1 MLNKYPKDFYIGK
14 ISERQFSEI
23 WSAAIKQAK
32 RSTFTRFKTGA
43 VIFDNK
49 SGEIC
54 SSGCSHDRIDSLVST
69 NSVHAEIDASKKVY
83 GPLCGKSILILTL
96 NQSGRIAR
104 SSRPCYSC
112 ASLMARRELDYIYY
126 PERLNDGSWILN
138 KETAD
143 LLYNKGIESGATY
156 SKYASKMRLG

>member
-1 MLNKYPKDFYIGK
+1 MLNDFPKDFYINK
-14 ISERQFSEI
+14 ISESQFSEI
-23 WSAAIKQAK
+23 WSAAVKQAN
-32 RSTFTRFKTGA
+32 RSTFIKFKTGA

-49 SGEIC
+49 TGEIV

-69 NSVHAEIDASKKVY
+69 NSVHAEIDATKKVY
-83 GPLCGKSILILTL
+83 GNLTGKSILILTL

-112 ASLMARRELDYIYY
+112 ASLMARREIDFVYY

-138 KETAD
+138 KESAY
-143 LLYNKGIESGATY
+143 LLDNKGMESGLTY
-156 SKYASKMRLG
+156 SKYASKMRL